1 MAKKEEG
8 IPLARK
14 KTRAEFEKE
23 LFDLVGDAYELRSE
37 YQNNTTEVRLY
48 HKECNQE
55 FQRTPKYFLSGHYC
69 PTCCVSPNKGNTQ
82 KKTAAQFRQ
91 EVFDLVGTEY
101 EVLGEYQSNKK
112 PIEMK
117 HNAAGCDC
125 QYFVTPANFLFSNH
139 RCPACY
145 GSGVGTT
152 DAFKERVYALV
163 GDEYEVVGEY
173 VNSSTK
179 IDLLHHA
186 CGNIYD
192 VSPSHFIHSGRRCR
206 HCNGGVKYSKEEFLA
221 MLKEKMGDDY
231 TLVGSYNGML
241 NQTTFKHL
249 SCGHVWESSPCN
261 HIHADSG
268 CPECRSPQSHGE
280 EVVQETL
287 KSYEDLIITRQ
298 FVADDCRNI
307 RVLPFDFSVSKKE
320 STQPDLLIE
329 YDGEQHFEPIEW
341 FGGAE
346 TFRRQ
351 QENDRIKN
359 RYCEEK
365 HIPLLRIPYWEK
377 QNVADIVVKT
387 LKELQLAS

>member
-1 MAKKEEG
+1 M
-8 IPLARK
+8 
-14 KTRAEFEKE
+14 
-23 LFDLVGDAYELRSE
+23 GDAYELRSE
-37 YQNNTTEVRLY
+37 YKNNTTAARFY
-48 HKECNQE
+48 HKDCNKE

-69 PTCCVSPNKGNTQ
+69 PDCCVSPNKGNTQ
-82 KKTAAQFRQ
+82 KKTTAGFKQ
-91 EVFDLVGTEY
+91 EVFDLVGMEY

-117 HNAAGCDC
+117 HNVAGCNC
-125 QYFVTPANFLFSNH
+125 QYAVTPANFLFSNQ

-152 DAFKERVYALV
+152 DAFKERVHALV
-163 GDEYEVVGEY
+163 GNEYEVIGEY
-173 VNSSTK
+173 VNNSTK

-192 VSPSHFIHSGRRCR
+192 VSPSHFLHTGRRCR
-206 HCNGGVKYSKEEFLA
+206 SCNGGVKYSEEEFLA

-241 NQTTFKHL
+241 NPTTFKHL
-249 SCGHVWESSPCN
+249 PCGHVWEAPPCN
-261 HIHADSG
+261 HIYADSG
-268 CPECRSPQSHGE
+268 CPECRGPQSHGE

-287 KSYEDLIITRQ
+287 KPFEDLIVTRQ

-320 STQPDLLIE
+320 STRPDLLIE
-329 YDGEQHFEPIEW
+329 YDGEQHFKPIEW
-341 FGGAE
+341 FGGVE

-359 RYCEEK
+359 RYCEETG
-365 HIPLLRIPYWEK
+365 IPLLRIPYWEK
-377 QNVADIVVKT
+377 KNTADIVTKA
-387 LKELQLAS
+387 LKELHLAS